1 MFELIGGLF
10 SLAFGLIKG
19 GLSLAWGLI
28 SGLFGLLGGF
38 FSLLLSLGGFLLAG
52 ALVLVAVFRRSEYK
66 KRRSG
71 HPYEENKQSGT
82 YDVDTEEFTSFY
94 DQYRSKE

>member
-28 SGLFGLLGGF
+28 SGIFGLLGGL
-38 FSLLLSLGGFLLAG
+38 FSLLLSLGGFFLAG
-52 ALVLVAVFRRSEYK
+52 ALVLVAIFRRTEYK
-66 KRRSG
+66 KRRSQ
-71 HPYEENKQSGT
+71 PYEESQPSGA

-94 DQYRSKE
+94 DQYRKEE

>member
-10 SLAFGLIKG
+10 SLAFSLVKG

-28 SGLFGLLGGF
+28 SGIFGLLGGL
-38 FSLLLSLGGFLLAG
+38 FSLLLSLGGFFLAG
-52 ALVLVAVFRRSEYK
+52 ALVLVAIFRRTEYK
-66 KRRSG
+66 KRRS
-71 HPYEENKQSGT
+71 HPYEESTQGST

-94 DQYRSKE
+94 DQYRPQE

>member
-28 SGLFGLLGGF
+28 SGIFGLLGGL
-38 FSLLLSLGGFLLAG
+38 FSLLLSLGGFFLAG
-52 ALVLVAVFRRSEYK
+52 ALVLVAIFRRSEYK
-66 KRRSG
+66 KHRS
-71 HPYEENKQSGT
+71 HPYEENQQGGT

-94 DQYRSKE
+94 DQYRPQE